1 MTMLFDLSQDLVEE
15 ILSRVP
21 ITSLGAVRST
31 CKSWNLLS
39 KNRILCNAKPRNQF
53 LGFMMM
59 GYNRLSSMRFNLHG
73 ILNEDMEEFFDPSI
87 KEIGNLLNQGEII
100 YKVLYCDGLLL
111 LCVNK
116 KRDTRLLV
124 WNPYLGQTRWIQ
136 PKITMTTTCIYALGY
151 DNNQNHKILRVFDNQ
166 GYYEIYDFKYN
177 SWRAFDVIPNWE
189 IDLCRGGASVN
200 GNTYFW
206 TQERMEGYDSFQTP
220 YFLICFDFTA
230 ERFGQVL
237 PLPFQHHDDDENT
250 GILSFVKEEKLSVL
264 YQCMHSS
271 FNKTCDGF
279 FIDEDKKVV
288 VVFDLD
294 EQEDY
299 INAYIIG
306 ENICLKKV
314 DLGEVRTLYCPIVCS
329 SSYVP
334 SLVKIKE

>member
-1 MTMLFDLSQDLVEE
+1 MTTMFDLSQDLVEE

-31 CKSWNLLS
+31 CKAWNVLS
-39 KNRILCNAKPRNQF
+39 KSRILCNAKPRNQF

-59 GYNRLSSMRFNLHG
+59 GYTNLHG
-73 ILNEDMEEFFDPSI
+73 ILNEDREEFVDPSI
-87 KEIGNLLNQGEII
+87 KEISNLLNQGEII
-100 YKVLYCDGLLL
+100 SRVLYCDGLLL
-111 LCVNK
+111 LCVTKERN
-116 KRDTRLLV
+116 TRLLV

-136 PKITMTTTCIYALGY
+136 PKTTMRTTCMYALGY
-151 DNNQNHKILRVFDNQ
+151 DNNQNHKILKVFDNQ

-177 SWRAFDVIPNWE
+177 SWRAFVVIPNWE
-189 IDLCRGGASVN
+189 IDFCRLGASVN

-250 GILSFVKEEKLSVL
+250 GILSCVKEEKLSAL
-264 YQCMHSS
+264 FQCMHSS
-271 FNKTCDGF
+271 FYENFGGF
-279 FIDEDKKVV
+279 FIDEEKKVV

-294 EQEDY
+294 EHQAY
-299 INAYIIG
+299 RNIAYIIG
-306 ENICLKKV
+306 ENICSKKM